1 MYTFLF
7 SMGLITEKYQ
17 ICQAEYRTQN
27 QIYLSI
33 TNSQKHTFNVY
44 IFLSASSCHVLYA
57 RKKYVCEIEIKHV
70 AHEKKEGMG
79 GGLSHTLPDETK
91 FLDICW
97 ILDSF
102 QTFFCSLKICL
113 APPIPP
119 YIPKNVILHTPMHNP
134 IQFSIFDS
142 FFRHL
147 LDTRLTL

>member
-44 IFLSASSCHVLYA
+44 TFLSASSCHVLYA

-70 AHEKKEGMG
+70 AHEKKEGKG
-79 GGLSHTLPDETK
+79 GRLSHTLPDETK
-91 FLDICW
+91 FWDIC
-97 ILDSF
+97 
-102 QTFFCSLKICL
+102 
-113 APPIPP
+113 
-119 YIPKNVILHTPMHNP
+119 
-134 IQFSIFDS
+134 
-142 FFRHL
+142 
-147 LDTRLTL
+147 